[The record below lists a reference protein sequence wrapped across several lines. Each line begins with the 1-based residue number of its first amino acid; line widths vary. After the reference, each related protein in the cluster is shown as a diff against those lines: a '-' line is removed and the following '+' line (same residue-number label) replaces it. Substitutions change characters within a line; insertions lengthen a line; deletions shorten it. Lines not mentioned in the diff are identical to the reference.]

1 MTTLFTYTTL
11 FRSSVD
17 EEDDE
22 GKPAYASLSKDAPLA
37 IYVENNVYFNSALA
51 YKKEKGAKLFDDS
64 ALEFTIDRDN
74 KKVVI
79 DINKPE
85 LLDKSAADIIDTDK
99 LGLCFHTEQL
109 FEKPYGTPY
118 RFDTDFES
126 ESRGKK
132 SIPGPFQVT
141 DKKQIELSFK

>member
-37 IYVENNVYFNSALA
+37 IYVENNVYFNRALA

-85 LLDKSAADIIDTDK
+85 LLVKNDADNIYTYK
-99 LGLCFHTEQL
+99 
-109 FEKPYGTPY
+109 
-118 RFDTDFES
+118 
-126 ESRGKK
+126 
-132 SIPGPFQVT
+132 
-141 DKKQIELSFK
+141 LSFCFLYYNLFLNTYCK